1 MTENNWETMHHRL
14 KEAQSK
20 LAQSMALTPESRR
33 EILKQ
38 RAQKLARAETDT
50 RGKELPLEVVEFRLA
65 DETYAVECFHIS
77 EVYRLKSLTPVPGT
91 PDFVLGIINIRGRIV
106 SVIDLKTFF
115 ELPQKGLSDLTRVIV
130 LKKEDM
136 EFGILAEEVMGTT
149 SVFPGDIQPPLPTLT
164 GIRGEYLKGIARNR
178 LIVLDAE
185 KLLSDEKMI
194 INQELEI

>member
-1 MTENNWETMHHRL
+1 MTENKWETIQHRL

-20 LAQSMALTPESRR
+20 LTQSMGLTPESER
-33 EILKQ
+33 EILKE
-38 RAQKLARAETDT
+38 RAQKLARAEMDT
-50 RGKELPLEVVEFRLA
+50 GEKELPLEVVEFRMA
-65 DETYAVECFHIS
+65 DETYAVECFYIS
-77 EVYRLKSLTPVPGT
+77 EVYRLKSLTPIPGT

-130 LKKEDM
+130 LKKAGM

-149 SVFPGDIQPPLPTLT
+149 PVFPKDIQPPLPTLT
-164 GIRGEYLKGIARNR
+164 GIRGEYLKGIAKDR

-185 KLLSDEKMI
+185 KLLSDEKMV
-194 INQELEI
+194 INQEMEL